1 MAGKRTTA
9 ESRGTGSGTARI
21 PRIKGGSAR
30 AKFAPST
37 VGGRQPQPP
46 TSQKN
51 IVKRIPKKEAKLA
64 LLSAIAATA
73 NKETVKSR
81 GHQIKNVPQ
90 IPLVVTDD
98 IQELKRAK
106 EFEEALALLGLSD
119 DVTRVRNSR
128 KIRAGKGKHRGRK
141 MKQAVGP
148 LIVIT
153 ENKGL
158 QEAAANIPGVDVALV
173 QTLNAEMLAPGTHAG
188 RLTVW
193 TFGALEQLNKAYS
206 EGETI
211 K

>member
-1 MAGKRTTA
+1 MKH
-9 ESRGTGSGTARI
+9 I
-21 PRIKGGSAR
+21 
-30 AKFAPST
+30 
-37 VGGRQPQPP
+37 
-46 TSQKN
+46 N
-51 IVKRIPKKEAKLA
+51 KKEAKLA

-73 NKETVKSR
+73 NKATVKSR
-81 GHQIKNVPQ
+81 GHQIENVPQ
-90 IPLVVTDD
+90 IPMVVTDD

-106 EFEEALALLGLSD
+106 EFEEALALLGLAD

-148 LIVIT
+148 LIVIS

-193 TFGALEQLNKAYS
+193 TFGALEQLNKAYG
-206 EGETI
+206 EGETPQ
-211 K
+211 